1 MEPELTIR
9 QLQMAQFAI
18 DRLQTHL
25 LEELGYDSLN
35 LWGIPRVRGKPNP
48 SRTQLDTARQE
59 LEDLY
64 QTLQKGIDQLCH
76 EAWKG

>member
-1 MEPELTIR
+1 MEPALTIR

-18 DRLQTHL
+18 DRLKAHL

-35 LWGIPRVRGKPNP
+35 LWAIPRVHGKPDP
-48 SRTQLDTARQE
+48 SRTQLDAARQE

-64 QTLQKGIDQLCH
+64 QTLQKGIDQICH
-76 EAWKG
+76 EA

>member
-18 DRLQTHL
+18 DRLKARL

-35 LWGIPRVRGKPNP
+35 LWAIPRVRGKPDP
-48 SRTQLDTARQE
+48 SRTQLDAARQE

-64 QTLQKGIDQLCH
+64 QTLQRQIDQICQ